1 MGGGTEQKKRRSLI
15 VNADDFGLSRSVNR
29 GIMDCHRSGIV
40 TSVSLLA
47 NGAAF
52 DDAVGYLKNSPQ
64 LGTGVHLN
72 ILRGRPVAEKR
83 LISHLIRDDHFDMQ
97 WPWFFFRLTKNV
109 LAEIATEY
117 RAQIEKILKAN
128 IRITHLDGEKHH
140 HGFPPL
146 FEIVVQLAK
155 EYSIGAVRLANEK
168 PRLEHGGKFFKMAPF
183 FLFSFFN
190 KNKLRSAGIKS
201 ADHQA
206 GIGITGRIND
216 WNFGKLLASLPY
228 GVTALCCH
236 PGYIDKFHGEE
247 VKDFGSYYI
256 DRSRDTEVRILT
268 DEGIKQE
275 ILRRGIELIN
285 YGDLR

>member
-1 MGGGTEQKKRRSLI
+1 MGSGVEPGRKRSLI

-72 ILRGRPVAEKR
+72 ILRGRPVVEKR
-83 LISHLIRDDHFDMQ
+83 FVSHLIRQDHFSVQ

-109 LAEIATEY
+109 LAEITTEY
-117 RAQIEKILKAN
+117 RAQIEKIIKAN
-128 IRITHLDGEKHH
+128 IKITHLDGEKHH

-168 PRLEHGGKFFKMAPF
+168 PSIEHGGKFFKMAPI
-183 FLFSFFN
+183 FLFSFIN
-190 KNKLRSAGIKS
+190 KKKLKAAGIKS
-201 ADHQA
+201 TDHQA
-206 GIGITGRIND
+206 GIGITGQMNGRNIE
-216 WNFGKLLASLPY
+216 KLLASLPY
-228 GVTALCCH
+228 GVTELCCH

-268 DEGIKQE
+268 AEGIKQE
-275 ILRRGIELIN
+275 ILRRGIELMN